1 MSKMILLFVF
11 FFCVVELEIRWDELL
26 EVDEEIFLY
35 MYEAVYE
42 V

>member
-11 FFCVVELEIRWDELL
+11 FFRVVELEIRWDELL